1 MLMNILRELDKSI
14 NSIAPEILNK
24 IIDPVL
30 LEKIDKIKIP
40 KNDPF
45 GINKQTL
52 KFASFFLNFFYKSW
66 NRVEVFGI
74 DNVPSTGAAI
84 LVPNHGGMLPI
95 DAAHIA
101 TSLIVESKQ
110 PRLVRTLVERFLP
123 TLPFVYTFM
132 TRVGQTVGTYEN
144 AELILNEGELL
155 QIFPEG
161 ATGATKPYY
170 KYYELDDFNVGFME
184 LAIRK
189 KVPIIPIGVIGSHEQ
204 ALILFDFKPL
214 AKLLK
219 MPNFPVTPFWP
230 LFGPLGTLP
239 LPSKYRI
246 IFGRP
251 MDFSQY
257 DEETINDPEMLKQ
270 LVEKVKSE
278 VKNLINIGLDMRPM
292 PFL

>member
-84 LVPNHGGMLPI
+84 LVPNHGGMLPV

-155 QIFPEG
+155 QVFPEG

>member
-1 MLMNILRELDKSI
+1 MNILRELDKSI

-84 LVPNHGGMLPI
+84 LVPNHGGMLPV

-155 QIFPEG
+155 QVFPEG
-161 ATGATKPYY
+161 AAGATKPYY